1 MRLMVAMLLSL
12 LDGLGEHPPSSPD
25 TVALHCSIELK
36 LQFFMKSTSTLQYS
50 PARAVGAANNAPST
64 IVEAN
69 VAVEIVAAL
78 SMFLIVCSEFLSD

>member
-50 PARAVGAANNAPST
+50 PARAVGGANNAPST
-64 IVEAN
+64 IAEAN

-78 SMFLIVCSEFLSD
+78 NIFLIVCSVFLSD